1 MRELMGVARTLPG
14 LQSSEIEQPDGARA
28 RFDTLILANIH
39 RMAEYGTVSDSRIP
53 ADGKFEVV
61 YLPHST
67 RWALALMTLRAGTV
81 GLGRQ
86 MSVARYE
93 FGTEVPSAGPI
104 RR

>member
-1 MRELMGVARTLPG
+1 MARTLPG

-53 ADGKFEVV
+53 ADGKLEVV

-67 RWALALMTLRAGTV
+67 RWALALMTLRAVTV